1 MKYKTED
8 EIFELVSRFENA
20 TISRDEWRHTEHLV
34 VALYY
39 ICHSPGLSDAYKK
52 MRRNLLNHLR
62 AVGVDLSKEMPY
74 HETITLFWMRTV
86 LKFKESK
93 NGCSIVELTNRLLET
108 GFDKD
113 LPLKY
118 YSRELLF
125 SERARAEFVEP
136 DLREF

>member
-8 EIFELVSRFENA
+8 EIVDLVSRFESG
-20 TISRDEWRHTEHLV
+20 TIAREDWRHAEHLI

-52 MRRNLLNHLR
+52 MRRNLLNHLK

-74 HETITLFWMRTV
+74 HETITIFWMRMV

-93 NGCSIVELTNRLLET
+93 NGCLIVELTNELLDSN
-108 GFDKD
+108 FDKD

-125 SERARAEFVEP
+125 SDRARAEFVEP
-136 DLREF
+136 DLKEF

>member
-8 EIFELVSRFENA
+8 EIVDLVSRFETG
-20 TISRDEWRHTEHLV
+20 TISREDWRHAEHLI

-39 ICHSPGLSDAYKK
+39 ICNSPGLSDAYKK
-52 MRRNLLNHLR
+52 IRRNLLNHLR
-62 AVGVDLSKEMPY
+62 AIGVDFSKEMPY
-74 HETITLFWMRTV
+74 HETITFFWMRMV
-86 LKFKESK
+86 LKYKESK
-93 NGCSIVELTNRLLET
+93 NGYSIIEMIRELLET
-108 GFDKD
+108 CGDKD

-125 SERARAEFVEP
+125 SERARSEFVEP